1 MNRQEALAL
10 YNLAYKEAKVWEHIE
25 EPTRWDRVKDVVAS
39 KRGLIGVGTGAIA
52 GGGAGAGLGM
62 SIAALFAKKEN
73 LPRALRTGAIV
84 GLSAGAGVGAVA
96 GGYVG
101 GNMHRAKKNSD
112 TLAALKEEEEGFP
125 SLGIDKRDLRH
136 QFGKPLPGQDVV
148 AWEAIQ
154 RLRRDI
160 RNLQKA
166 QENR

>member
-10 YNLAYKEAKVWEHIE
+10 YNLAYKEAFYFEHTE
-25 EPTRWDRVKDVVAS
+25 EPTHLDRVKDVVAS

-73 LPRALRTGAIV
+73 LPRALRTGALV
-84 GLSAGAGVGAVA
+84 GLSTGAGIGAVA

-112 TLAALKEEEEGFP
+112 TLAAIKKEEEHPMIAINF
-125 SLGIDKRDLRH
+125 RDVRH
-136 QFGKPLPGQDVV
+136 EQGKPLPGQDVV
-148 AWEAIQ
+148 AWEAIR

-160 RNLQKA
+160 GKLQ
-166 QENR
+166 ERRDRW